1 MDQVPNG
8 LGALSGIVQLVLYAM
23 YKNATP
29 VKSVVKLQ
37 ELDAVG
43 ADVKDPDMKPSKQV
57 THLNDCIHNCS
68 PFVVDIHDTDPNHED
83 LHGKWSDGP
92 KVQNIIALVQAHPLE
107 AIKFADLFRTHNS

>member
-83 LHGKWSDGP
+83 LHGK
-92 KVQNIIALVQAHPLE
+92 
-107 AIKFADLFRTHNS
+107 

>member
-29 VKSVVKLQ
+29 VKSVVIQQ

-57 THLNDCIHNCS
+57 THLKDCIHNSS
-68 PFVVDIHDTDPNHED
+68 PFVVDIHDTDLNHED
-83 LHGKWSDGP
+83 LHGKWSKGTKNYSP
-92 KVQNIIALVQAHPLE
+92 GAGTPTWGY
-107 AIKFADLFRTHNS
+107 KFADLFRTHNSL